1 MNLRKLFVAL
11 SVAGVLSVGLGAVAP
26 LQASSG
32 GAGKATAFC
41 SALADAVAKL
51 EGQTGPIA
59 KLLLK
64 VALQLQSAAH
74 CV

>member
-1 MNLRKLFVAL
+1 MNVRKLFVAL
-11 SVAGVLSVGLGAVAP
+11 SVAAVLSVGLGSVAP

-41 SALADAVAKL
+41 SVLADTITKL
-51 EGQTGPIA
+51 EAQTGPIA

-64 VALQLQSAAH
+64 AALQLQSAAH